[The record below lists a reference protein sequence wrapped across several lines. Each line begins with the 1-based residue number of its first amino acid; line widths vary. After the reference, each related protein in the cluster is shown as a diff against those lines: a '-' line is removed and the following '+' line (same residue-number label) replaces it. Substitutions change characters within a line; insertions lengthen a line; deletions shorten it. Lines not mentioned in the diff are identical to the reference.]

1 MDLSL
6 EKLKRYYDTGDQVG
20 TWKGLPVKVIS
31 KKDLK
36 KSFVKNAKNWW
47 IVFDDGNRLVR
58 ENAVYGWIKKDGTV
72 EEASG
77 RFELK
82 DVESVRGKR
91 READIFED
99 CFDTSWVNE
108 IFFEE
113 GVG

>member
-1 MDLSL
+1 MDFSF
-6 EKLKRYYDTGDQVG
+6 EKLKYYYDIGEQIG
-20 TWKGLPVKVIS
+20 TWKGMPVKAIS

-36 KSFVKNAKNWW
+36 KSSVKRAKHWW
-47 IVFDDGNRLVR
+47 VVFDDGNRLVK
-58 ENAVYGWIKKDGTV
+58 ENVVYGWIERDGTV

-82 DVESVRGKR
+82 DVESDPE
-91 READIFED
+91 REMNSFES

>member
-1 MDLSL
+1 MDFSF
-6 EKLKRYYDTGDQVG
+6 EKLKYYYDTGEQVG

-31 KKDLK
+31 KNDLK
-36 KSFVKNAKNWW
+36 KSFVKNATNWW
-47 IVFDDGNRLVR
+47 IVFDVGTRLVR

-82 DVESVRGKR
+82 DVEPEKA
-91 READIFED
+91 EEIFEK
-99 CFDTSWVNE
+99 CFDTSWANE